1 MPWLNLG
8 AQELEEYG
16 VETDKRL
23 SSEKDKHD
31 GTLRTLRERNEEV
44 PVLRPLKRLRNNSLT
59 LTLVPHCTALHDFNY
74 HTTNTATAATASVP

>member
-1 MPWLNLG
+1 MPWLNFG

-44 PVLRPLKRLRNNSLT
+44 PVLRPLKRLRYNSLT
-59 LTLVPHCTALHDFNY
+59 LTLAPALHCTALHG
-74 HTTNTATAATASVP
+74 HITNTATAATASVP